1 MLILNYQR
9 MSTEDGPGL
18 RTTLFVKGC
27 PLRCKWCHNPES
39 ISSLPQNEW
48 VSVSCISCLNCIKTC
63 KSGAIQKQNE
73 KIVID
78 RKKCTLCLACEKVC
92 PTGAITI
99 KGKKESVKAIFKEL
113 VKDRAY
119 WGQDGGVTLSG
130 GEILSQAD
138 EASEL
143 LIMLKNAGIHTA
155 IDTSGLCKKE
165 DIDKVFPYT
174 DLFLY
179 DIKVFDSNKHEELTG
194 VKNDRILD
202 NFNYITEKIKGTGKK
217 IWVRTPIIPGS
228 TDDEENIRQIAK
240 FIAGRVDRYD
250 LCAFNNLCKDK
261 YERLYI
267 DWEYKDS
274 KLIKKETMIK
284 LQEIAKSVGVQ
295 GAFWSGAT
303 RE

>member
-27 PLRCKWCHNPES
+27 PLKCLWCHNPES
-39 ISSLPQNEW
+39 ISSFPENEW
-48 VSVSCISCLNCIKTC
+48 VGVNCIGCLSCIKAC
-63 KSGAIQKQNE
+63 KSGAIKKLEE

-78 RKKCTLCLACEKVC
+78 RKKCILCLDCEKVC

-99 KGKKESVKAIFKEL
+99 KGKKESVKAIYKEL
-113 VKDRAY
+113 IKDRAY
-119 WGQDGGVTLSG
+119 WGHEGGITLSG
-130 GEILSQAD
+130 GEILSQSD

-143 LIMLKNAGIHTA
+143 LKMLKSEGIHTA

-165 DIDKVFPYT
+165 DIDKVFPFT

-179 DIKVFDSNKHEELTG
+179 DIKVFDSNKHEMLTG
-194 VKNDRILD
+194 VRNEKILE
-202 NFNYITEKIKGTGKK
+202 NFDYLVNKIKGTNKK
-217 IWVRTPIIPGS
+217 IWVRTPIIPNS
-228 TDDEENIRQIAK
+228 TDDEENIRQIAR
-240 FIAGRVDRYD
+240 FIAGKVDRYD

-267 DWEYKDS
+267 DWKYKDS
-274 KLIKKETMIK
+274 KLINKEKMIE
-284 LQEIAKSVGVQ
+284 LQEVAKSEGVE
-295 GAFWSGAT
+295 GAFWSGVT